1 MERTYSGKF
10 FALIACVL
18 LATGCATKPK
28 DKTVDANVV
37 LAEAKPVI
45 DNSKLGPCS
54 AVVPKLEKGADFQAV
69 AESFGSATNQLRKCA
84 CQNIELRNMLCKLTR
99 PGCDAAPVCE
109 VPHE

>member
-37 LAEAKPVI
+37 LAEAKPVFDI
-45 DNSKLGPCS
+45 SKLEPCS
-54 AVVPKLEKGADFQAV
+54 AVVP
-69 AESFGSATNQLRKCA
+69 
-84 CQNIELRNMLCKLTR
+84 
-99 PGCDAAPVCE
+99 
-109 VPHE
+109 